1 VTRPNLLTFPEV
13 ARHRDA
19 RMAVRFLIVGGISTV
34 VTIGL
39 FNLLV
44 HGGARP
50 LLGSHPVTGY
60 VFAMLAGL
68 AVNYAGN
75 RFWSFDTGH
84 RGNRWVEIAGFLITN
99 AVAVGIPSACLAISR
114 YVLRLDSAFSDN
126 LSANVIGL
134 ILATLARWLSY
145 RYVVFGRKGQ
155 KTGRLADVE
164 RS

>member
-1 VTRPNLLTFPEV
+1 MTRPNNLVTFPRK
-13 ARHRDA
+13 ARQRGV
-19 RMAVRFLIVGGISTV
+19 RTAVRFLIVGGISTV

-44 HGGARP
+44 HCGARP
-50 LLGSHPVTGY
+50 LLGTRPVTGY
-60 VFAMLAGL
+60 VLAMLAGL

-84 RGNRWVEIAGFLITN
+84 RGNQWIEIAGFLITN
-99 AVAVGIPSACLAISR
+99 AVAIGIPSACLAISR
-114 YVLRLDSAFSDN
+114 YVLRLDSAFTDN

-145 RYVVFGRKGQ
+145 RYVVFGRTRQ
-155 KTGRLADVE
+155 QAAGRL
-164 RS
+164 